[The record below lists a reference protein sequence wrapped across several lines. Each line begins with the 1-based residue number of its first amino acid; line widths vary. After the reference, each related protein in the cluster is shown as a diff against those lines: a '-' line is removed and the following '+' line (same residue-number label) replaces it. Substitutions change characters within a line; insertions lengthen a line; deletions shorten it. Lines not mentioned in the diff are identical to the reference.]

1 MKTNTAAD
9 VTTGANRTFTPFGD
23 FMMLAKLRLNAL
35 VVFTTAGGYLM
46 AHPEPANL
54 ARLGWTCLGTTLV
67 ASGAAA
73 INQVH
78 EWDTDRLMRR
88 TRLRPIADGRMSRTR
103 GTAIAAALSLAG
115 LLVLATSSNLVAASV
130 ALATLVSY
138 AALYTPLKRRTSLA
152 TVVGALPRAQPPL
165 IGWAAVTGSVGGVE
179 PWSLFLIGFFWQLP
193 HVLAI
198 SWIYRD
204 EYARAG
210 IPVLPVLDP
219 HGALTGR
226 QAVLWAGALVPFS
239 LVPYLVGLS
248 GAVYATGVL
257 VLGLVQLT
265 LAIRFLVDRSVTN
278 ARMLFFASIAYLPL
292 LWMLMVVARR

>member
-1 MKTNTAAD
+1 MKTTAAAD
-9 VTTGANRTFTPFGD
+9 VPSKAERTFTPFGD

-46 AHPEPANL
+46 ARPEPL
-54 ARLGWTCLGTTLV
+54 DLVRLVWTCLGTTLV

-88 TRLRPIADGRMSRTR
+88 TRLRPIADGRMSRAA
-103 GTAIAAALSLAG
+103 GTSIAAALSLAG
-115 LLVLATSSNLVAASV
+115 LWMLAMTSNLVATAV

-152 TVVGALPRAQPPL
+152 TVVGAVPGALPPL
-165 IGWAAVTGSVGGVE
+165 IGWAAVKSSVSGVD

-219 HGALTGR
+219 DGGLTGR

-239 LVPYLVGLS
+239 LLPYLVGLS
-248 GAVYATGVL
+248 GAAYAAGAL
-257 VLGLVQLT
+257 VLGLVQLA
-265 LAIRFLVDRSVTN
+265 LAVRFLANRSITN
-278 ARMLFFASIAYLPL
+278 ARMLFFASILYLPL
-292 LWMLMVVARR
+292 LWILMVAARR